1 MFRAFIPSGK
11 VKWFDEKI
19 KETPEID
26 VWLSIRLLHRPLLN
40 YKYFSE
46 FKLRYNTLHDLETLT
61 ELLRNNQIRLEVLVD
76 DLNERPDKL
85 LREKRLVGRV
95 NNRRNVRSVYK
106 SFNQVR
112 FYLVIKFLNFFL
124 N

>member
-106 SFNQVR
+106 TFNQVC
-112 FYLVIKFLNFFL
+112 FCLVIRFLNFF
-124 N
+124 